1 MNKYAL
7 VLLLTFGLISGSG
20 ASILPAKKHNINSV
34 FQKTIKITE
43 SQLFANGTTIT
54 NLPSNNFN
62 KLADSLKSKRITAA
76 ILTLPLGM
84 LGVHRMYLGTKP
96 IVPIVYIL
104 TFGGGFGILP
114 FIDFVVLLISDE
126 TKPFINNSR
135 VFMWNKPKNN
145 SPSK

>member
-34 FQKTIKITE
+34 FQKAIKKTE
-43 SQLFANGTTIT
+43 PKLFANCITISD
-54 NLPSNNFN
+54 LPSNNFN

-145 SPSK
+145 STSK

>member
-20 ASILPAKKHNINSV
+20 ASILPVTKHNINSV
-34 FQKTIKITE
+34 FQKAIKKTE
-43 SQLFANGTTIT
+43 TQMFANSTTISD
-54 NLPSNNFN
+54 LASNDLN

-96 IVPIVYIL
+96 IVPIAYIL

-135 VFMWNKPKNN
+135 VFMWNKPK
-145 SPSK
+145 KDK